1 MHADGRARDKDG
13 TMYIEDKDGD
23 GSDAEPR
30 ARDEVLARARRG
42 CWSRYGRCVRP
53 FISNNRTNGL
63 QMSVSSAA
71 GP

>member
-23 GSDAEPR
+23 GSEPR

-42 CWSRYGRCVRP
+42 CWSRYGRCVNP

-63 QMSVSSAA
+63 QMSVGSAA